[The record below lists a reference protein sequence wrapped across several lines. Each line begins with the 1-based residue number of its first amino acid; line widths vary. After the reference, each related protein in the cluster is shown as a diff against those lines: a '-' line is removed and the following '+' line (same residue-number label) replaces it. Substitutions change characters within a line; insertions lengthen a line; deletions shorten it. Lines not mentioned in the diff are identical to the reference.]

1 MQAYT
6 ELSFLALPAIET
18 LVVFY
23 VFTLIGV
30 HLQSSAGAFRRLFF
44 VLIFFIYFYPSH
56 TFSRISLLEL
66 IYTLMIWTLLE

>member
-1 MQAYT
+1 VRAYT

-30 HLQSSAGAFRRLFF
+30 HLQSLAGAFRRLFF
-44 VLIFFIYFYPSH
+44 SVFSSQIVTLVPLYFV
-56 TFSRISLLEL
+56 
-66 IYTLMIWTLLE
+66 

>member
-1 MQAYT
+1 MRAYT

-30 HLQSSAGAFRRLFF
+30 HLQFLAGVIHRLFF
-44 VLIFFIYFYPSH
+44 SVFSITNSYPSR
-56 TFSRISLLEL
+56 TFFRISWLGLINLL
-66 IYTLMIWTLLE
+66 MNWTRLK